1 MSCEKDMSRLSEIV
15 KQLEGSE
22 FSLEQSLDLY
32 KEGVELSVKCKK
44 SLDQAKLTVKN
55 MNEDNSNE

>member
-1 MSCEKDMSRLSEIV
+1 MSFEKDLSRLNEIV
-15 KQLEGSE
+15 KKLEGSE

-44 SLDQAKLTVKN
+44 TLEEAKLTVKQ
-55 MNEDNSNE
+55 MNGESSDE